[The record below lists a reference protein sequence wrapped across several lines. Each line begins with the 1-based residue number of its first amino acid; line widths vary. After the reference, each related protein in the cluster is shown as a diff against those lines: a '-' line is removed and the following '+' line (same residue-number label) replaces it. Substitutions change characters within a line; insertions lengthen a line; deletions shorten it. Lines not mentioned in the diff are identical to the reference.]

1 MPFPSLL
8 VRLVTFFLPAAVRRD
23 LAHPRYTEYYQVANA
38 CVFGVV
44 LSLVGAAT
52 MRYVGLSP
60 VGFGATAALGA
71 GTLLAL
77 RQAGHYRLPMTLTSV
92 VGLYI
97 FYGFVR
103 TTGLL
108 FSVNV
113 NLLHLYLLLAL
124 LSDKRWGWV
133 LIPACLAML
142 VYLYWHTP
150 PAGAGLTGNPLYAL
164 AVHSFITVFLG
175 GAVAYGRYTENQSQR
190 EIERLQRQR
199 ISLLDEAVQQRTAQL
214 GTLRQALA
222 ENFHDE
228 TGNLLAAITR
238 QAALLEWQL
247 AGHSEALPI
256 VHSII
261 DNSNRLYAASKDF
274 LWDLHHQS
282 DQPEAL
288 FQYLAAHGQRYYNQF
303 DVAFS
308 ADVLTAPDPRCQ
320 LPPLA
325 SLNLIYLFKEA
336 MTNVVK
342 HAGATEVT
350 LTLRADA
357 GQVTYALQDNGCW
370 TEPSADIA
378 HYGLRNM
385 QQRSQKNQ
393 FHLTLA
399 GTDQGT
405 RIAVAVPVHTA
416 FVN

>member
-1 MPFPSLL
+1 MPLPSPT
-8 VRLVTFFLPAAVRRD
+8 RLVTFFLPAAVRRD
-23 LAHPRYTEYYQVANA
+23 LAHPRYTEFYQAANA
-38 CVFGVV
+38 CVFGV
-44 LSLVGAAT
+44 LLALVAAWT
-52 MRYVGLSP
+52 MQYVGLP
-60 VGFGATAALGA
+60 PLGFYLCVA
-71 GTLLAL
+71 GSLTTLLSL
-77 RQAGHYRLPMTLTSV
+77 RQLGHYRLPMTLTSA

-103 TTGLL
+103 PTGML

-113 NLLHLYLLLAL
+113 NLLHLYLMLGL

-133 LIPACLAML
+133 LIPACLGML

-150 PAGAGLTGNPLYAL
+150 PAGPGLTGNPLYAL
-164 AVHSFITVFLG
+164 AVHGFITVFLG

-228 TGNLLAAITR
+228 TGNMLAAITR

-247 AGHSEALPI
+247 HQQPEVLPI
-256 VHSII
+256 VRGII
-261 DNSNRLYAASKDF
+261 DNSDRLYAASKDF

-350 LTLRADA
+350 LTLEADD
-357 GQVTYALQDNGCW
+357 GQVTYTLLDNGCW
-370 TEPSADIA
+370 VEATADA
-378 HYGLRNM
+378 PHYGLHNM
-385 QQRSQKNQ
+385 RHRCEKNN
-393 FHLTLA
+393 FHLTVA
-399 GTDQGT
+399 GTGHGT
-405 RIAVAVPVHTA
+405 RVAVLVPVHTV
-416 FVN
+416 FVS